1 MSAGKL
7 PASFVRNVRG
17 AFPDGA
23 RWLENLPD
31 LLAACLRM
39 WGLVLDGE
47 VFELSFNYVVPVV
60 QNGRVAAVLKLGVPS
75 PEFAAEV
82 RALRA
87 FQTHGA
93 VRLLAGDEHLG
104 ALLLDRVTPGTTL
117 AALHDEA
124 QAAEIAARTMM
135 NLGQARAVDGA
146 FRSLESWTAGLS
158 ALRVRFSGGTGPLDS
173 ELVDTAE
180 NLRAELLQGEPPSCL
195 LHGDLHHFNI
205 LEGSASG
212 WVAIDPKG
220 VIGDPAYEPASFLL
234 NPGPAV
240 VLDRSMQQARIDIF
254 AEQLKMDPQRIARW
268 AFVQA
273 VLGAW
278 WTIEDGGVDWG
289 ASMSAAGVLLSLVK

>member
-1 MSAGKL
+1 
-7 PASFVRNVRG
+7 
-17 AFPDGA
+17 
-23 RWLENLPD
+23 
-31 LLAACLRM
+31 M

-60 QNGRVAAVLKLGVPS
+60 QNGSVAAVLKLGVPS

-87 FQTHGA
+87 FQTRGA

-135 NLGQARAVDGA
+135 NLGQARVGDGA

-220 VIGDPAYEPASFLL
+220 VIGDPAYEPASFML

-289 ASMSAAGVLLSLVK
+289 ASMSAAGVLLLLVK